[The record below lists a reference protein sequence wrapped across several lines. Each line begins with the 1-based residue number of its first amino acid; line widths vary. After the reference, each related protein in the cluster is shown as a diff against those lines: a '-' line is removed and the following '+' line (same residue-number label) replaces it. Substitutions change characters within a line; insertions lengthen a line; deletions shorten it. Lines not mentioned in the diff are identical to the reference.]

1 MIPSSQIASSECEEG
16 DLWGSDDEAGL
27 DDETSATYHQTLNQ
41 ENTTMQ
47 DEDPTSSILNLPPD
61 SPPAI
66 SSSSLPPTAIRR
78 HPPVF
83 QGAFSQARVQQP
95 MMRSFTDAF
104 NQRLPS
110 LFHSSSALP
119 THPTGSET
127 GSISPLV
134 DELDFGNL
142 NPSALS
148 GVREQYP
155 EVFEEAA
162 ARFLEDFVTG
172 PSISPQD
179 PASPD
184 QHQKNRGS
192 IDSSFGLMDSNHQ
205 DEENEELSGSLNDST
220 VEGRRNRPF
229 VRPSTTTSGAQASS
243 SALRLSIS
251 SASGSNL
258 PETDLSSTSSF
269 AQRNSDLSLP
279 SSSSVLNN
287 TNQPKPKPP
296 GLFLPPRA
304 PRLANDDRYTQTPF
318 NSPCA
323 SGPSTPIP
331 SYQPLPR
338 TSRANRNS
346 TSQGKPDRTGMLSSK
361 KRKSTVPLPAPAPPP
376 PPASSV
382 AERRLSTVHDNLLK
396 ASASDGKIGTGS
408 ERRTVSG
415 LPRRADIDQ
424 VRLLRQIRELRR
436 GDGSSA
442 TIEKLEQEWE
452 ALLRRSDGLEAAL
465 ELKRKATEHCLYL
478 RRMKDALGSEL
489 VRVQIEESV
498 LRHVRGIV
506 ANISSGEECAN
517 EVSR

>member
-1 MIPSSQIASSECEEG
+1 MTEDSQIASSECEEG

-27 DDETSATYHQTLNQ
+27 DGETSATYPQTLH
-41 ENTTMQ
+41 EEETMG

-61 SPPAI
+61 SPRAI
-66 SSSSLPPTAIRR
+66 SSSLPPTTVRR
-78 HPPVF
+78 HPPAF

-110 LFHSSSALP
+110 LFNSSSALP
-119 THPTGSET
+119 THATGSET
-127 GSISPLV
+127 DSVSPLV

-172 PSISPQD
+172 PSISPPD
-179 PASPD
+179 PASPTLN
-184 QHQKNRGS
+184 QNNRAS
-192 IDSSFGLMDSNHQ
+192 IESSFGLIDTNHQ
-205 DEENEELSGSLNDST
+205 DEENDDENLADST
-220 VEGRRNRPF
+220 VNPRRNKPFSRP
-229 VRPSTTTSGAQASS
+229 RTTTSGAQPSS

-251 SASGSNL
+251 SSSGSML
-258 PETDLSSTSSF
+258 PEADLSSTSSF
-269 AQRNSDLSLP
+269 PHPNSALSLP
-279 SSSSVLNN
+279 SSSSVLKNPD
-287 TNQPKPKPP
+287 QSKAKPP

-318 NSPCA
+318 NSPIA
-323 SGPSTPIP
+323 SGHSTPIP
-331 SYQPLPR
+331 SCQPLPR
-338 TSRANRNS
+338 TSRPTRAS
-346 TSQGKPDRTGMLSSK
+346 TSQGKTDRSGMISSSR
-361 KRKSTVPLPAPAPPP
+361 KRKSTVPSAPPP
-376 PPASSV
+376 TPATSV
-382 AERRLSTVHDNLLK
+382 AERRLSTVHDNLMK
-396 ASASDGKIGTGS
+396 ASASDGKVGTGN

-452 ALLRRSDGLEAAL
+452 ALLRRSDGLDAAL
-465 ELKRKATEHCLYL
+465 ELKRKATEHCLHL

-506 ANISSGEECAN
+506 ADRRIRN
-517 EVSR
+517 ETR

>member
-1 MIPSSQIASSECEEG
+1 MTENSQIASSECEEG
-16 DLWGSDDEAGL
+16 DLWGSDDDAGL
-27 DDETSATYHQTLNQ
+27 DAETSATYPQTLN
-41 ENTTMQ
+41 EDETMG
-47 DEDPTSSILNLPPD
+47 DDDPTSSILNLPPD

-66 SSSSLPPTAIRR
+66 PSSFPTTTIRR
-78 HPPVF
+78 HPPAF

-119 THPTGSET
+119 THATGSET

-148 GVREQYP
+148 GVQEQYP

-172 PSISPQD
+172 PSISPPE
-179 PASPD
+179 PASPA
-184 QHQKNRGS
+184 QHQNHRAS
-192 IDSSFGLMDSNHQ
+192 IDSSFGLIDPNPQ
-205 DEENEELSGSLNDST
+205 DEENDDEVLAELSGSLTDST

-229 VRPSTTTSGAQASS
+229 IRPRTTNSGAQPSS

-258 PETDLSSTSSF
+258 PETDLSSTSSL
-269 AQRNSDLSLP
+269 AHRTSAKSLP
-279 SSSSVLNN
+279 STSSVTNN
-287 TNQPKPKPP
+287 ANQPKAKPP

-318 NSPCA
+318 NSPIA
-323 SGPSTPIP
+323 SGPSTPVP
-331 SYQPLPR
+331 THQPLTRPSRSTR
-338 TSRANRNS
+338 TS
-346 TSQGKPDRTGMLSSK
+346 TSQGKTDRTGMISSK
-361 KRKSTVPLPAPAPPP
+361 KRKSTVPLPPPP
-376 PPASSV
+376 VPTSSV
-382 AERRLSTVHDNLLK
+382 AERRLSTVHDNLMK
-396 ASASDGKIGTGS
+396 ASATDEKVGTGS

-452 ALLRRSDGLEAAL
+452 ALLRRSDGVEAAL
-465 ELKRKATEHCLYL
+465 ELKRKATEHCLHL

-506 ANISSGEECAN
+506 ADRRIRN
-517 EVSR
+517 ETT